1 LNSNKKGDDFMQCR
15 AHGDRV
21 ANNTCNQC
29 ASWLCDEC
37 TIDVQGRLFCR
48 SCLAS
53 YVSTDPVTTPTK
65 TTRSHVNWGLLFM
78 FSLFPPGANYMFMG
92 LMKRG
97 LATMCGFFLLIF
109 MITVLSGTSMLLV
122 VFALIIYVLTSVFDG
137 FNIRRRINAGES
149 ITDNLDDMLGG
160 LFRNKLFTFVIFVL
174 LALVFLGGLFS
185 SVASFLS
192 GSVINVIVW
201 IAIILI
207 IVKVVSK
214 KRTPPRE

>member
-1 LNSNKKGDDFMQCR
+1 MQCR

-29 ASWLCDEC
+29 ASWLCEEC

-53 YVSTDPVTTPTK
+53 YISTEPTATATHAK
-65 TTRSHVNWGLLFM
+65 SRHIYWGLLFL

-109 MITVLSGTSMLLV
+109 MITMLSGTSMLLV
-122 VFALIIYVLTSVFDG
+122 VFALVIYVLTSIFDG

-149 ITDNLDDMLGG
+149 IIDNLDDMLGG

-174 LALVFLGGLFS
+174 LAVVFISGLFS
-185 SVASFLS
+185 SIASLIPRE
-192 GSVINVIVW
+192 VMTVLVW

-207 IVKVVSK
+207 VVKVFSK
-214 KRTPPRE
+214 KRTPPPSE

>member
-1 LNSNKKGDDFMQCR
+1 MQCR

-21 ANNTCNQC
+21 ASNTCNEC

-37 TIDVQGRLFCR
+37 TVDVQGRLFCR
-48 SCLAS
+48 NCLVSYISTEPVSAS
-53 YVSTDPVTTPTK
+53 SK
-65 TTRSHVNWGLLFM
+65 TARSHVNWGLLFM

-137 FNIRRRINAGES
+137 FNIRRRINAGET
-149 ITDNLDDMLGG
+149 IIDNLDDMLGG

-174 LALVFLGGLFS
+174 LAIVFLGGLFS
-185 SVASFLS
+185 SVASIVPREIMTGL
-192 GSVINVIVW
+192 VW

-207 IVKVVSK
+207 IVKVFSK
-214 KRTPPRE
+214 KRT